1 MLAQW
6 GRARVGKRQAQK
18 RKVWMGGGRGVRI
31 AELEFGC
38 LCVCFH
44 TAESVYARV
53 FIQLSLSVC
62 FYTAESMCVCF
73 HTAKSVSVFSHS

>member
-6 GRARVGKRQAQK
+6 GRAGIGKRQAQK
-18 RKVWMGGGRGVRI
+18 RKVWMGARGVCI

-44 TAESVYARV
+44 TAESVYVRV
-53 FIQLSLSVC
+53 FIQLSLC
-62 FYTAESMCVCF
+62 
-73 HTAKSVSVFSHS
+73 VFSHC

>member
-18 RKVWMGGGRGVRI
+18 RKVWMGGRGVRV

-44 TAESVYARV
+44 TAESVCARV
-53 FIQLSLSVC
+53 FI
-62 FYTAESMCVCF
+62 
-73 HTAKSVSVFSHS
+73 